1 MLIQLLRSNL
11 INAEQQCGVGVAS
24 RRPSHG
30 RPTLSDVA
38 VVHRQRIRLVGSH
51 YAHRSRRTVSRSAPA
66 EHLWAQH
73 ESALFLFL
81 LKKHQI

>member
-11 INAEQQCGVGVAS
+11 INAERQCEVGV
-24 RRPSHG
+24 RPSHG

-38 VVHRQRIRLVGSH
+38 VVHRQRIRLIGSH
-51 YAHRSRRTVSRSAPA
+51 YAHRSRRTVRRSAPA